1 MPKLCLDTIDRNDDS
16 HRCTPE
22 SEVLHERFGS
32 FCLIFALHT
41 HQLPHVLGD
50 FDSSAHIGLAKCA
63 PAGIAV
69 ANSCKVPVQL
79 QLIIHLYAKTGE
91 AEKLG
96 WISQLSL
103 VQVRW
108 QILLVGIDLVL
119 QAPTGAAGA
128 TQVLQGSFRQGV
140 QAGTRH
146 HLKGLP
152 FPHSKIIET
161 NRNQLL

>member
-1 MPKLCLDTIDRNDDS
+1 MQHHPHVTPGVFIASTIDCNDDA

-32 FCLIFALHT
+32 FCLIFALDT

-50 FDSSAHIGLAKCA
+50 FDSSTHIC
-63 PAGIAV
+63 
-69 ANSCKVPVQL
+69 
-79 QLIIHLYAKTGE
+79 
-91 AEKLG
+91 
-96 WISQLSL
+96 L

-108 QILLVGIDLVL
+108 QILLLGINLVL
-119 QAPTGAAGA
+119 QGPTAAGA

-146 HLKGLP
+146 HIEVPRLRVAPGGCQVGGGQNFLEQLQGHWVRQKGP
-152 FPHSKIIET
+152 AGVA
-161 NRNQLL
+161 QL